1 MSDRILG
8 GLLILL
14 AVAFVVAA
22 TRIESAMIFDSLG
35 PKAFPILIGVLLG
48 LAGLYPLL
56 RPDPEPDWPA
66 WPRFF
71 EVVLGLAIL
80 IGYAQL
86 LQPLGFLIATAIAAS
101 LLSWRLGGSLLAAPV
116 IGIGLSAGI
125 YTVFH
130 LILGL
135 SLARGPFGF

>member
-8 GLLILL
+8 GFLVLL

-35 PKAFPILIGVLLG
+35 PKAFPILIGVLL
-48 LAGLYPLL
+48 AISALYPLA
-56 RPDPEPDWPA
+56 RPDPEPE
-66 WPRFF
+66 WPRAAKLAEIGF
-71 EVVLGLAIL
+71 GLVIL
-80 IGYAQL
+80 IGYAQVL
-86 LQPLGFLIATAIAAS
+86 EPLGFVIATAIAAT
-101 LLSWRLGGSLLAAPV
+101 LLSWRLGGRILWAPV
-116 IGIGLSAGI
+116 IGIGISLGI

-135 SLARGPFGF
+135 SLAKGPLGI